1 MSKKTAINL
10 LVFLLLSSLL
20 TACSKTTPKH
30 HPIPQEKDE
39 NHPSVTSEKVKTF
52 SVRGLD
58 ISKYQGSVD
67 FSQLKAN
74 GFHYVFIRATEGI
87 TYQDEDYK
95 SNYAAAK
102 KAGLKVGVY
111 HFYESDDDPIAQLEN
126 IKDLVELTVGDLAP
140 VIDIEKLHQKDD
152 KSLAEN
158 LKKLLDGLE
167 SHYGIKPIIYTGK
180 NFANQYLFGFNDYP
194 LWLAEYEV
202 EQPTLPSGWQD
213 WTFWQ
218 WSQSGTVNGIVGV
231 VDMDRFNG
239 SHALFEKLLI
249 Q

>member
-10 LVFLLLSSLL
+10 LLLLLLSSLL

-102 KAGLKVGVY
+102 KTETGTVKLSGNGPVCVI
-111 HFYESDDDPIAQLEN
+111 FYLPVLPAFC
-126 IKDLVELTVGDLAP
+126 TGRCRP
-140 VIDIEKLHQKDD
+140 VI
-152 KSLAEN
+152 
-158 LKKLLDGLE
+158 
-167 SHYGIKPIIYTGK
+167 
-180 NFANQYLFGFNDYP
+180 
-194 LWLAEYEV
+194 
-202 EQPTLPSGWQD
+202 
-213 WTFWQ
+213 
-218 WSQSGTVNGIVGV
+218 
-231 VDMDRFNG
+231 
-239 SHALFEKLLI
+239 
-249 Q
+249 